1 VIYMTEQ
8 TNQKI
13 LLANGTS
20 FKAEE
25 GTTIL
30 NAAMSN
36 DVALEYSCRTGRCGV
51 CKAKIVSGYTNI
63 IATETSL
70 SSEEISS
77 GLILTC
83 CRSAAS
89 DLELDIEDLGDLARY
104 KAKTVPARIDSIKP
118 VSSDVVEVVLR
129 TPPANALEFRAGQY
143 IDVIGPAGVRR
154 SYSLANAP
162 REDRKLKLEIRKVEG
177 GQLSRYWF
185 DQAKSNDLLRLEGPL
200 GTFCLRSSPSQNL
213 ILLATGT
220 GIAPIKAILE
230 ELVESLH
237 GGSML
242 YQQIYLYWG
251 GRTQEDIYWH
261 PEFADL
267 PLTFIP
273 VLSRAADWAGRTGYV
288 QDAVI
293 ADRLDLSLSSVYAC
307 GSETMIHSAKKVL
320 VAAGLNSKQ
329 FYSDAFVSSS

>member
-1 VIYMTEQ
+1 MTEQ
-8 TNQKI
+8 AKQKI

-20 FKAEE
+20 FNAEE
-25 GTTIL
+25 DITIL

-51 CKAKIVSGYTNI
+51 CKAKIVSGHTNT
-63 IATETSL
+63 IAAETSL
-70 SSEEISS
+70 TAEEISS

-89 DLELDIEDLGDLARY
+89 DLELDIEDLGDIAKY
-104 KAKTVPARIDSIKP
+104 KAKTLPARIDSMNL
-118 VSSDVVEVVLR
+118 VSPDVIEVVLR
-129 TPPANALEFRAGQY
+129 TPPANTLEFRAGQY
-143 IDVIGPAGVRR
+143 IDVIGPGGVRR

-162 REDRKLKLEIRKVEG
+162 REDGKLKLDIRKVEG
-177 GQLSRYWF
+177 GQFSRYWF
-185 DQAKSNDLLRLEGPL
+185 DQARSLDLLRLEGPF
-200 GTFCLRSSPSQNL
+200 GTFCLRPKPTQNL
-213 ILLATGT
+213 IFLATGT
-220 GIAPIKAILE
+220 GIAPIRAILE

-237 GGSML
+237 DGGML
-242 YQQIYLYWG
+242 YQEIHLYWG
-251 GRTQEDIYWH
+251 GRTQEDIYWL
-261 PEFADL
+261 PEFANL

-293 ADRLDLSLSSVYAC
+293 TDGLDLSLSSVYAC
-307 GSETMIHSAKKVL
+307 GSETMIHAAKKVL

-329 FYSDAFVSSS
+329 FFSDAFVSSS